1 MTYKDFKVRIEWE
14 DVENL
19 IRNALRDDYEM
30 TLTTWKD
37 QPDSRE
43 LANNLLGV
51 IRYYSAPSEFDEWF
65 ETVKDL

>member
-1 MTYKDFKVRIEWE
+1 MTYQDFKVRVEWE

-19 IRNALRDDYEM
+19 IRNVLRDDYEM

-51 IRYYSAPSEFDEWF
+51 IRYYSAPNEFEEWY
-65 ETVKDL
+65 ESVKEL